1 MNNYTLSIE
10 SIALESKFNK
20 EHIPALLNVVNAT
33 TNPQI
38 ALQILL
44 GIYEYPEIFT
54 SANDSESE
62 KERTF
67 LSFEPIGSKVTYT
80 YYHVSSKEGWFKKG
94 EENLSDETVISKK
107 YWDDGV
113 AKDLDITVEEV
124 NKLYTRMSYNHV
136 QEKSKQQRTVDLS
149 TWLKYEEYVQVN
161 TFEHEDIF

>member
-1 MNNYTLSIE
+1 MNQYTQSIE

-33 TNPQI
+33 TNPQT

-44 GIYEYPEIFT
+44 GIYEYPKIFT

-67 LSFEPIGSKVTYT
+67 LSFEPITSKVTYL
-80 YYHVSSKEGWFKKG
+80 YYPVNSKDGWFKKG

-113 AKDLDITVEEV
+113 AKDLGITVEQV
-124 NKLYTRMSYNHV
+124 NQLYVRMSYNHV
-136 QEKSKQQRTVDLS
+136 QEKLPHQKTVELS
-149 TWLKYEEYVQVN
+149 TWLKYEEYVKVN
-161 TFEHEDIF
+161 SFEHEDIF

>member
-1 MNNYTLSIE
+1 MNHYTQSIE

-20 EHIPALLNVVNAT
+20 EHISALLTVLNAT

-44 GIYEYPEIFT
+44 GIYKYPAIFT
-54 SANDSESE
+54 SANDSENE

-67 LSFEPIGSKVTYT
+67 LSFEPISSKVTYV
-80 YYHVSSKEGWFKKG
+80 YYPVKNKDGWFKKD
-94 EENLSDETVISKK
+94 EQNICEETVISEK

-113 AKDLDITVEEV
+113 AKDLGITTEEV
-124 NKLYTRMSYNHV
+124 NKLYRRMSYNHV
-136 QEKSKQQRTVDLS
+136 QEKYTQEKTVDLS
-149 TWLKYEEYVQVN
+149 TWLKYGEYVQVN